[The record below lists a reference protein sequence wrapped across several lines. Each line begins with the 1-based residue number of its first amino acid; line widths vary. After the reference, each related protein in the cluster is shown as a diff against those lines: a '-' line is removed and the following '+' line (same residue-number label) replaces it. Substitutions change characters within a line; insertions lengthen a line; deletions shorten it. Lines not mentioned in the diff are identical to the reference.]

1 MEDTGDSYERNK
13 DRGSCRGY
21 KSAGWLHISR
31 GSFPVGKRD
40 LTGMLWN
47 GGGNSGRFCD
57 LLRMWMKSRDRKK

>member
-21 KSAGWLHISR
+21 KSAGWLHISG

-40 LTGMLWN
+40 LTGMLLEW
-47 GGGNSGRFCD
+47 GWKQWEI
-57 LLRMWMKSRDRKK
+57 L